1 MEGEL
6 DMANLTNPVKHQ
18 ADDTGAWRK
27 KWLDDRKPQA
37 LVVGAQGAAEAKLT
51 VKHDIK
57 DQKELEFFKKHVSK
71 MEEKGKRKEMGA
83 QNMPF

>member
-1 MEGEL
+1 
-6 DMANLTNPVKHQ
+6 MANLTNPVKHR

-27 KWLDDRKPQA
+27 KWSDDRKPQA
-37 LVVGAQGAAEAKLT
+37 LAIGAQGAAEAKLT

-57 DQKELEFFKKHVSK
+57 DQKELEIFKKHVSK

-83 QNMPF
+83 HNMPF